1 MDNRNKHYWKRG
13 RGHINQDVYN
23 LNSYEIKRL
32 KFSRT
37 GFGLNLPI
45 PMAGP
50 LTIAAIG
57 FGKSMNAS
65 TNEIWLSYARW
76 ARISVGVVDTPDIID
91 FKSFPE
97 E

>member
-1 MDNRNKHYWKRG
+1 
-13 RGHINQDVYN
+13 
-23 LNSYEIKRL
+23 
-32 KFSRT
+32 
-37 GFGLNLPI
+37 
-45 PMAGP
+45 MAGP

-76 ARISVGVVDTPDIID
+76 ARISAGVFDTPDIID

-97 E
+97 EYNFPFPTIASMEMVSFLASLRKVFKMMLGG